1 MKQSTFHLGFFLT
14 PLVPVIFYLTS
25 IGAMYDSYSVSIIFG
40 VYAFVLVCNQFYLAS
55 MPSWLVSLL
64 GAKTVRSLHGSS
76 PILILL
82 LSLIHASLKL
92 ANGFTLTTNQVLLGL
107 VAFIFFFV
115 GTVAALL
122 FFANTLLTKRTKFS
136 EFRTKAYAKT
146 GLTYKKARAMHNLMV
161 VAGVLV
167 LMHVMLAS
175 TSSFSYNPWGMAI
188 LVTWMVYTLLSYA
201 SYRLSGRKSRGTS

>member
-1 MKQSTFHLGFFLT
+1 MKQSTFHLGFFLA
-14 PLVPVIFYLTS
+14 PLVPVVFYLS
-25 IGAMYDSYSVSIIFG
+25 ANQAMYDSYSASILFG

-55 MPSWLVSLL
+55 QPSWLVSLL
-64 GAKTVRSLHGSS
+64 GVKTIRALHGAS
-76 PILILL
+76 PLLILL
-82 LSLIHASLKL
+82 LSLIHATLKL
-92 ANGFTLTTNQVLLGL
+92 SNGFTLTTNQALLGL

-136 EFRTKAYAKT
+136 EFRTKAFAKT

-161 VAGVLV
+161 VAGLLV
-167 LMHVMLAS
+167 LFHVMMAS

-188 LVTWMVYTLLSYA
+188 LVTWMVYSLLSYA
-201 SYRLSGRKSRGTS
+201 TYRLYGRKTRGKS